1 MAQTQ
6 QGQRFIR
13 QTAYTKAD
21 GTRVSE
27 TIRSTPVRRKRRRK
41 HAHAR

>member
-13 QTAYTKAD
+13 QAEYVKAD
-21 GTRVSE
+21 GTKVAE

-41 HAHAR
+41 RGRAG